1 MSPPNI
7 PIALGIWAKE
17 QTQGQRTSRM
27 LRSRGTSGQGGWG
40 NEMEMGGWAL
50 EGEAQR
56 ERRGEAR
63 ELPGDSSFPRTRSED
78 SRGKVFYRV
87 S

>member
-1 MSPPNI
+1 MDRE
-7 PIALGIWAKE
+7 AGETRWK
-17 QTQGQRTSRM
+17 
-27 LRSRGTSGQGGWG
+27 W
-40 NEMEMGGWAL
+40 GGWAL